1 MKEKRNRIVSCVLIL
16 MMFFSMIFS
25 SQKVLAANKIEI
37 SVPNE
42 VEIYAKNKYLDAVD
56 VVRLYSNYYNVTEEQ
71 LNDIHLGQPFVI
83 YEIDETEQDEIYY
96 FPLLDSNG
104 NTILLMSIM
113 GTTEGWSMSI
123 SEEWVDELEDIGDN
137 TSEYIFY
144 KSEDNVYAE
153 SEKSELCIAGEVDD
167 DIENFKEKDYEEKQE
182 IIDDATDNFVK
193 TDVNIS
199 VQGVQTR

>member
-71 LNDIHLGQPFVI
+71 LNDIR
-83 YEIDETEQDEIYY
+83 D
-96 FPLLDSNG
+96 
-104 NTILLMSIM
+104 
-113 GTTEGWSMSI
+113 
-123 SEEWVDELEDIGDN
+123 
-137 TSEYIFY
+137 
-144 KSEDNVYAE
+144 
-153 SEKSELCIAGEVDD
+153 
-167 DIENFKEKDYEEKQE
+167 
-182 IIDDATDNFVK
+182 
-193 TDVNIS
+193 
-199 VQGVQTR
+199 